1 MERYQKA
8 KRISIYLSM
17 PDTEIQT
24 QDLVMNAFAADM
36 KVFVPYIE
44 KGNPDMRM
52 FGLWHSRDFESL
64 QRDRWGIPSLNNDS
78 LSQRESGDG
87 DLDIVF
93 MPAMAFQAD
102 SLDRLGHGKGYYDRF
117 ISSYLTENEGQRP
130 FLVGLALEEQMIAS
144 PNHIPTTSQDYRPD
158 LVVTG
163 SGQVLTR
170 SSNG

>member
-17 PDTEIQT
+17 PNTEIQT
-24 QDLVMNAFAADM
+24 QDLVMNAFAADK

-64 QRDRWGIPSLNNDS
+64 QRDRWGIPSLNKDS
-78 LSQRESGDG
+78 LSERELGER

-93 MPAMAFQAD
+93 MPAMAFQGD

-117 ISSYLTENEGQRP
+117 IASYLTENEGQRP
-130 FLVGLALEEQMIAS
+130 FLVGLALDEQILA
-144 PNHIPTTSQDYRPD
+144 PPEQIPTTAHDHRPD

-163 SGQVLTR
+163 SGQVLR
-170 SSNG
+170 RGGDG